1 MPQLRLLQRAYR
13 RCHRGYRVA
22 YSAPSDAKRVHVAV
36 DALGGDNAPA
46 EIVAG
51 TFAAAK
57 RLPDNE
63 LILVGGAEAAW
74 DALRA
79 GIPGNVSF
87 RESGGAIPMDEEPAA
102 AIRARPDTSVAVAAR
117 AVRAGEADA
126 FFSAGSTGAT
136 VAAALLE
143 VGRIKGCRRPG
154 IAMILPFDKPTLL
167 LDVGATVACR
177 PQDLLNFAIL
187 GGVFASRYLGLRE
200 APRIGLLN
208 VGEEPG
214 KGDDLAREAH
224 GLLVA
229 SGAVDFVGNV
239 EGRNIARGVAD
250 VLVTDGFT
258 GNVVLKTAEG
268 VAREIM
274 GMVRSAMT
282 GDVLSKLAA
291 SILRPR
297 LVEVRETVNPEEYG
311 GSFLLGVRGSVVI
324 GHGNSQATGVESALL
339 GISYMGAGLTDDLQQ
354 ALSAHGL
361 RTSEDRSA

>member
-1 MPQLRLLQRAYR
+1 V
-13 RCHRGYRVA
+13 RV
-22 YSAPSDAKRVHVAV
+22 VV

-51 TFAAAK
+51 TLSAAK
-57 RLPDNE
+57 RLPDDE

-74 DALRA
+74 DVLES

-87 RESGGAIPMDEEPAA
+87 RETGGVVGMDEEPAA
-102 AIRARPDTSVAVAAR
+102 ALRARPDTSVAVAAR

-143 VGRIKGCRRPG
+143 VGRIKGCRRPA
-154 IAMILPFDKPTLL
+154 IATILPFDKPALL

-187 GGVFASRYLGLRE
+187 GGVFARRYLGLRE
-200 APRIGLLN
+200 APRVGLLN

-214 KGDDLAREAH
+214 KGDDLTREAY
-224 GLLVA
+224 GLLAA
-229 SGAVDFVGNV
+229 SGTLNFVGNV
-239 EGRNIARGVAD
+239 EGRDVACGVAD
-250 VLVTDGFT
+250 VVVTDGFT

-268 VAREIM
+268 VAREIL
-274 GMVRSAMT
+274 GMVRGAVTSS
-282 GDVLSKLAA
+282 VLTRLAG
-291 SILRPR
+291 SLLRPR
-297 LVEVRETVNPEEYG
+297 LLAVRDRVDPENYG

-324 GHGNSQATGVESALL
+324 GHGNSRARGVENALL
-339 GISYMGAGLTDDLQQ
+339 GISHAGTGLIEESER
-354 ALSAHGL
+354 ALAAV
-361 RTSEDRSA
+361 SEQTAGDMA